1 MFGLTGG
8 ATTVFD
14 GDSIHVVPIDML
26 VVGESA
32 RLDGINAD
40 HARTLAEVDG
50 TLPPILVHRQTLRVI
65 DGLHRLH
72 SAKQLGRTTIDARFF
87 DGDDEAAFLA
97 GVQANIAHGRPLSL
111 ADRTAAAARLVRAHP
126 EWSDRRIAGL
136 VGLSPKTVGAARA
149 RLTEEIPQSRVRVGR
164 DGRPRRMPAAGATRR
179 ASTAAGPAVAE
190 PPFVPRQRRPA
201 GGPRQDRLDA
211 DYLATYRMLRHD
223 PSFRMTE
230 TGRFLLRL
238 LDLHSIQVREW
249 DRLIE
254 TVPRHSADSVADL
267 ARQCA
272 HTWWKFAESI
282 AEHADETPREMPAG
296 S

>member
-1 MFGLTGG
+1 M
-8 ATTVFD
+8 
-14 GDSIHVVPIDML
+14 PIDML
-26 VVGESA
+26 VVGESV

-50 TLPPILVHRQTLRVI
+50 TLPPILVHRRTMRVI

-72 SAKQLGRTTIDARFF
+72 TARQLGRTTIDARFF

-164 DGRPRRMPAAGATRR
+164 DGRPRRMPAAGAARR
-179 ASTAAGPAVAE
+179 ESTAPRPAAAVAE
-190 PPFVPRQRRPA
+190 QPFVPRQRRPA
-201 GGPRQDRLDA
+201 GGPRQDRVDV

-267 ARQCA
+267 ARHCA
-272 HTWWKFAESI
+272 HTWWEFAERI

-296 S
+296 G